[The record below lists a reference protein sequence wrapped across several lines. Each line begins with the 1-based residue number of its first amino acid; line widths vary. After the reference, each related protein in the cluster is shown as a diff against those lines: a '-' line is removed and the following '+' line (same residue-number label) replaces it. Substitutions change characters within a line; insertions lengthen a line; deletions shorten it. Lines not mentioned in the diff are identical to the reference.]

1 MKKKLAKKQVG
12 GTAESMKPYPKRT
25 KFDPSKVSTSG
36 AKIKGAEKMSGKT
49 YKPSSI
55 LYKKAGGAVTGKK
68 ISVAK
73 SPRPSTAGTG
83 SAGKY
88 VTPKKAGAFDKYKA
102 KKK

>member
-1 MKKKLAKKQVG
+1 MAKNAKQQ
-12 GTAESMKPYPKRT
+12 AAIAISM
-25 KFDPSKVSTSG
+25 
-36 AKIKGAEKMSGKT
+36 
-49 YKPSSI
+49 
-55 LYKKAGGAVTGKK
+55 KKAGKKPKMETGGNIGGKK

-88 VTPKKAGAFDKYKA
+88 VTPKKSGMLKSGGATGAFDKYKS